1 MSKRQLSCAK
11 VWVRACRARRYL
23 SPVQARSQRHRDSIA
38 WSRGVGMFG
47 VNTERKIRGPV
58 REMRA
63 GRVWG
68 ASRCLPRRQ
77 GLCSRTVAM
86 SQAPEDRAR
95 TPRWRVITQVV
106 LSRRGRLVSRFG
118 KNHVKSATWTPS
130 TPRRAAWS
138 HPTRRHRSAR
148 TSSPRCD
155 RTVRASEARQVTG
168 INRTTT
174 LSLATHGPWGV
185 LT

>member
-1 MSKRQLSCAK
+1 LTAHLAAGLQRAEVGVSKRQLSCAK

-23 SPVQARSQRHRDSIA
+23 SPVQAGHSVTGTPWCV

-68 ASRCLPRRQ
+68 AARCLPRGQ

-86 SQAPEDRAR
+86 SQALEDRAT
-95 TPRWRVITQVV
+95 TPRWRVLPQIVV
-106 LSRRGRLVSRFG
+106 SRRGRLLSRFG
-118 KNHVKSATWTPS
+118 KNHVKETTRTPS
-130 TPRRAAWS
+130 TPQRAAWS

-148 TSSPRCD
+148 TSSPRWD
-155 RTVRASEARQVTG
+155 RTARASG
-168 INRTTT
+168 
-174 LSLATHGPWGV
+174 GG
-185 LT
+185 

>member
-1 MSKRQLSCAK
+1 
-11 VWVRACRARRYL
+11 
-23 SPVQARSQRHRDSIA
+23 VQARSQGITA

-68 ASRCLPRRQ
+68 AARCLPRGQ

-95 TPRWRVITQVV
+95 TKRRRVLTQIV

-118 KNHVKSATWTPS
+118 QNDVKSTTWTPS
-130 TPRRAAWS
+130 TPSGHAQHVGIAR
-138 HPTRRHRSAR
+138 HTRRHVAGIARRARRTGGRCTNSPSCPIQQVHVCEFAKRS
-148 TSSPRCD
+148 C
-155 RTVRASEARQVTG
+155 VV
-168 INRTTT
+168 
-174 LSLATHGPWGV
+174 HGP
-185 LT
+185 TRIASCQSRAAC

>member
-1 MSKRQLSCAK
+1 LTAHLAAGFQRAEVGVSKRQLSCAK

-23 SPVQARSQRHRDSIA
+23 SPVQARSQRHRDSMR
-38 WSRGVGMFG
+38 WSRRVGMFG

-68 ASRCLPRRQ
+68 AARCLPRGQ

-95 TPRWRVITQVV
+95 TKRRRVLTQFV
-106 LSRRGRLVSRFG
+106 LCRRGRLVSRFG
-118 KNHVKSATWTPS
+118 QNDVKSTTWTPS
-130 TPRRAAWS
+130 TPRRAVWS
-138 HPTRRHRSAR
+138 RPTRRHRSAH
-148 TSSPRCD
+148 TSSRRWD
-155 RTVRASEARQVTG
+155 RTARASEGR
-168 INRTTT
+168 
-174 LSLATHGPWGV
+174 
-185 LT
+185 